1 VAEPE
6 AELAPAMAPAVVSRD
21 RRLLRRAVLI
31 NFAGLLGKGL
41 WPIFLWLVASW
52 YGAATLGRFTLL
64 QAPLELALALCSTGF
79 VDGIYR
85 NVARLPGDPLGPL
98 GYASIRLALRHV
110 VALGTALFALA
121 ALAGGAFV
129 SLVWHRPELHLPLA
143 VMAAA
148 VPIGGA
154 TSILVATSTAMM
166 RNEGEAM
173 IKGALVPGL
182 TLALCASPSARAAG
196 VEGLAWAYL
205 LAQLAGLLAAVLLF
219 TRFASLRELLL
230 PREEA
235 KALEASGASGA
246 SGRLD
251 ARAQRR
257 FGLLQGLNLMLWM
270 SVYSI
275 DTLLLG
281 AFLGD
286 ADVARYRAGSELA
299 RLLQYARTQVSSAFV
314 PLASRY
320 LLRGEREPL
329 QALLSAVAGTLASGA
344 LLIAGVLS
352 HLAPPI
358 LQAILGQPAH
368 DSYAFVSLL
377 LLGHVVVA
385 AFALAGN
392 TMILAGHQRQILI
405 NSATMTVVNLV
416 LGLLLI
422 PRFGI
427 AGAATAT
434 LGAMTVAMLGQTFR
448 MRVSLALSLPL
459 RTFAVVAALA
469 AAAYG
474 LSLLIALAFPAA
486 WPRAL
491 VGAASFAAL
500 FGAALL
506 SLRRRSP

>member
-1 VAEPE
+1 MAEP
-6 AELAPAMAPAVVSRD
+6 AIAPRD

-52 YGAATLGRFTLL
+52 YGVAILGQFTLL

-85 NVARLPGDPLGPL
+85 NVARLPGEPLGPL
-98 GYASIRLALRHV
+98 GYAAIRLALRHV
-110 VALGTALFALA
+110 VALGAALFAIVA
-121 ALAGGAFV
+121 IAGGAFV

-166 RNEGEAM
+166 RNEGEAI

-182 TLALCASPSARAAG
+182 TLALSASPLARAAG
-196 VEGLAWAYL
+196 VDGLAWSYL
-205 LAQLAGLLAAVLLF
+205 AAQLAGLLTALFLF
-219 TRFASLRELLL
+219 TRFASLRELFS
-230 PREEA
+230 PRDA
-235 KALEASGASGA
+235 AATAA
-246 SGRLD
+246 ATARLD
-251 ARAQRR
+251 ASAQRR

-286 ADVARYRAGSELA
+286 AEVARYRAGSELA
-299 RLLQYARTQVSSAFV
+299 RLLQYARTQVSAAFV

-329 QALLSAVAGTLASGA
+329 QALLRSVAITLTRGA
-344 LLIAGVLS
+344 LFIAGVLS
-352 HLAPPI
+352 HLAAPL
-358 LQAILGQPAH
+358 LQAILGQPAY

-392 TMILAGHQRQILI
+392 TMILAGRQREILLS
-405 NSATMTVVNLV
+405 SAIMTAVNLA

-422 PRFGI
+422 PRFGVT
-427 AGAATAT
+427 GAAAAT
-434 LGAMTVAMLGQTFR
+434 LAAMTIAMLGQTYR
-448 MRVSLALSLPL
+448 MRASLGLSLPL
-459 RTFAVVAALA
+459 RAFATTAALA
-469 AAAYG
+469 AAAYA
-474 LSLLIALAFPAA
+474 LSLLASLAFTAA

-491 VGAASFAAL
+491 AAAATFAAG
-500 FGAALL
+500 FGAALAL
-506 SLRRRSP
+506 PLRHRRPS